1 MWLELVSVFLC
12 ILVESVLVVRKFH
25 FEYNLFKGEIIA
37 KTVALHGWKK
47 INTIRKEFNEEFSY
61 LRLSIFPSD
70 QREKSR
76 KIPFNGEQ
84 SLASVR
90 EIDNS
95 RDINVHGRAL
105 VKTIEKQFDE
115 IYGLYAQVCYTEENG
130 KRLARE
136 WI

>member
-1 MWLELVSVFLC
+1 
-12 ILVESVLVVRKFH
+12 
-25 FEYNLFKGEIIA
+25 
-37 KTVALHGWKK
+37 
-47 INTIRKEFNEEFSY
+47 
-61 LRLSIFPSD
+61 
-70 QREKSR
+70 
-76 KIPFNGEQ
+76 
-84 SLASVR
+84 VR

-136 WI
+136 